1 MSRSSRGVRRGLHL
15 QNTSGQGELFS
26 VLRGRV
32 LDVAVDVRPGSPG
45 FASHVAVGL
54 SEDSRRQLWIP
65 RSFAHG
71 FVVLS
76 EIADFFSKCDEYYT
90 AQGTKSLCA
99 GNDPVIGVAALN

>member
-1 MSRSSRGVRRGLHL
+1 MASGAGYICKTLPAKASYSVYCVGEFWMLPLMSGLGALAL
-15 QNTSGQGELFS
+15 Q
-26 VLRGRV
+26 
-32 LDVAVDVRPGSPG
+32 
-45 FASHVAVGL
+45 SHVAVGL

>member
-76 EIADFFSKCDEYYT
+76 EIADFSVNAMSTTQPRERNH
-90 AQGTKSLCA
+90 CA
-99 GNDPVIGVAALN
+99 LETIR